1 MIQKIKIIKTLI
13 IIFSLSLSFSANAQ
27 TVEEIIKGRKAM
39 FSENYQNA
47 KKISILLKSKRIE
60 EAKPLMKKISDNYIK
75 LLDYFP
81 ENAKEGFKTG
91 ALPSIWEN
99 KDEFNALMKKA
110 SDDMIKLAKAIDTAE
125 DLRENVYVRESLETS
140 QLSAK
145 SGTRFRSVS
154 KETNP
159 PKISTTMAADV
170 VSEVRCGSKVGGSAH
185 NLLNTPPAS
194 ISEPTDAS
202 AIVLI
207 SDFSLG
213 TEEDIGDVDSDEEMA
228 PS

>member
-13 IIFSLSLSFSANAQ
+13 IIFSLCFPFTANAQ

-47 KKISILLKSKRIE
+47 KKISILLKSKKIE

-81 ENAKEGFKTG
+81 ENTKEGFKTE

-110 SDDMIKLAKAIDTAE
+110 SNDMLKLAKAIETAK
-125 DLRENVYVRESLETS
+125 DLRAVQKELMWSNCTACHS
-140 QLSAK
+140 
-145 SGTRFRSVS
+145 RFR
-154 KETNP
+154 
-159 PKISTTMAADV
+159 
-170 VSEVRCGSKVGGSAH
+170 
-185 NLLNTPPAS
+185 
-194 ISEPTDAS
+194 
-202 AIVLI
+202 
-207 SDFSLG
+207 
-213 TEEDIGDVDSDEEMA
+213 A
-228 PS
+228 PH